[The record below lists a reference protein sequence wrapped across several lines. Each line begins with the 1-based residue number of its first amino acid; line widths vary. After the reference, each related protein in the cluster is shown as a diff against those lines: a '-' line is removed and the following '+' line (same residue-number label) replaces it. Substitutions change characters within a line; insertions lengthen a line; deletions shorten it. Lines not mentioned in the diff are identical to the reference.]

1 VKTLQRKRS
10 LTAVVSFSCDL
21 ETLNKLE
28 SWCILN
34 NLSRSRAISYLVR
47 MGFIYTDML
56 QEQKDAAGVND
67 GEEKPKSA

>member
-1 VKTLQRKRS
+1 VKPLQRKRGM
-10 LTAVVSFSCDL
+10 TAVVSFSCDL

-28 SWCILN
+28 AWSILKN
-34 NLSRSRAISYLVR
+34 MSRSRAISYLVR

-56 QEQKDAAGVND
+56 EEQKNAVGVKN

>member
-1 VKTLQRKRS
+1 MKPLQRKRS

-28 SWCILN
+28 TWCILH

-47 MGFIYTDML
+47 MGFIYTAML
-56 QEQKDAAGVND
+56 EEKKDVDGVND
-67 GEEKPKSA
+67 GEEKRNSA